1 MNAIL
6 LCEKSGQTYLHGLFL
21 IPDGVSKDQALN
33 DCDDARDQARKEN
46 PKDWNYEDVAKILVA
61 NGYREIQYVESWE

>member
-21 IPDGVSKDQALN
+21 IPDGVSKDQAWE
-33 DCDDARDQARKEN
+33 DSQDARDQVRKDN
-46 PKDWNYEDVAKILVA
+46 PEEWNYDDVAKILVA
-61 NGYREIQYVESWE
+61 KGYREIQYVESWE